1 MLRSMDHVIEMAGT
15 GVFIIC
21 FPLFDPRILK
31 RRLKP
36 DSFPALERRFVH
48 LHLPA
53 CMAAQPVI
61 IFFQFPLFQHIPR
74 EERSCTCLGYSLSC
88 IQFPSTLL

>member
-15 GVFIIC
+15 GVFVIC

-31 RRLKP
+31 LRLKP

-53 CMAAQPVI
+53 CMAV
-61 IFFQFPLFQHIPR
+61 
-74 EERSCTCLGYSLSC
+74 
-88 IQFPSTLL
+88 

>member
-1 MLRSMDHVIEMAGT
+1 MLRSMDHVKEMAGT
-15 GVFIIC
+15 GVFVIC

-31 RRLKP
+31 LRLKP

-53 CMAAQPVI
+53 CMAVQPVI
-61 IFFQFPLFQHIPR
+61 IFFLSVFFRCFSMFHVKR
-74 EERSCTCLGYSLSC
+74 DHVALSC
-88 IQFPSTLL
+88 IQFPLTLL